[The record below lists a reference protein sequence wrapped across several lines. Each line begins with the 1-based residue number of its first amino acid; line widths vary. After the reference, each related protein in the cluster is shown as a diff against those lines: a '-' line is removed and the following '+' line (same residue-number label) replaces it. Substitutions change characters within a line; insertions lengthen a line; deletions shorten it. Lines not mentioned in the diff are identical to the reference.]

1 MFKKTAA
8 FLLSAVIMA
17 GSSTVTF
24 AENSQVQ
31 TIVCEQQL
39 GASSS
44 KTWDGKAELEAGK
57 KYVLKKSVKIT
68 GEVTIPKGTTLVINK
83 GAKLTVSKTGKLTV
97 NGTITAKA
105 GSTISVSG
113 KVAFKKTAKATLG
126 GKFTVNKTGS
136 VSGTPKSLKLGK
148 SGVVTINGKS
158 TCKKLT
164 ALVKTEDT
172 TEQDKQV
179 IETNLNKMVATF
191 VGGNVSQALTYVY
204 PEAYIQELSKS
215 FEAYGMTMD
224 EFFMMFVNQMLEEY
238 GMSMADVASE
248 IGNCSVSV
256 TKLTDCTKDL
266 TDEEKLV
273 IASMLNGN
281 ADIEKAYTV
290 DAVVCVNGV
299 PVEGADMQIKFA
311 KVGGSLY
318 LFG

>member
-97 NGTITAKA
+97 SGTLTAKA

-136 VSGTPKSLKLGK
+136 VSGTPKTLKLGK

-164 ALVKTEDT
+164 ALVQTEDT
-172 TEQDKQV
+172 TEQDKKT
-179 IETNLNKMVATF
+179 IETNLNNLVSSF
-191 VGGNVSQALTYVY
+191 LSGNVTKSLTYVY
-204 PEAYIQELSKS
+204 PEAYIQELSEA

-224 EFFMMFVNQMLEEY
+224 DFFAMFINQVIEEY
-238 GMSMADVASE
+238 GLNLDDAAAELS
-248 IGNCSVSV
+248 NCTVSV
-256 TKLTDCTKDL
+256 TKLTDCTKEL
-266 TDEEKLV
+266 TDEEKLAV
-273 IASMLNGN
+273 SSMFNGT

-299 PVEGADMQIKFA
+299 PVEGADVQIKFA